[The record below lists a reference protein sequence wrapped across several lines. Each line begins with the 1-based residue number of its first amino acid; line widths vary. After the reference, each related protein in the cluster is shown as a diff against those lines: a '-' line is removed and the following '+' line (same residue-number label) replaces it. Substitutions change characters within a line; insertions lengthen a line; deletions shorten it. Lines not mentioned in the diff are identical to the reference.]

1 MSYSTSVEVGLVNAG
16 TSHQSFLEK
25 WFLCLISTAACQA
38 LPICLALTCESSING
53 GHSGS

>member
-1 MSYSTSVEVGLVNAG
+1 MSYSTSMEVNIG
-16 TSHQSFLEK
+16 TSH
-25 WFLCLISTAACQA
+25 QA